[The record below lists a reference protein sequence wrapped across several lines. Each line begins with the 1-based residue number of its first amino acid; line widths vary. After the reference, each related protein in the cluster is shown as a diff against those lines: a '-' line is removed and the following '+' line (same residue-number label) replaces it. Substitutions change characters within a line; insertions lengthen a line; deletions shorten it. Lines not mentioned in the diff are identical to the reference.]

1 MYVLT
6 RSNTG
11 ILNNSGAKTR
21 VVVNIMEPNLARLAK
36 EFKSKNLQIQ
46 FIFFSFLSSCHCVMQ
61 LDFHFVT
68 HYIVLWCLMCDYDAL
83 NYMFDTIFIPN
94 LLFYY
99 YMYMYL

>member
-11 ILNNSGAKTR
+11 ILNNSGAKTL
-21 VVVNIMEPNLARLAK
+21 VVINIMEPSLARLAK

-61 LDFHFVT
+61 LDFHFVLP
-68 HYIVLWCLMCDYDAL
+68 IIL
-83 NYMFDTIFIPN
+83 
-94 LLFYY
+94 YY
-99 YMYMYL
+99 AVMML